1 MELKENQRPIAY
13 LKTWYKIDAMID
25 TGALIPVWTRDEKI
39 LLNLGGKLIQENIK
53 FRGFGGRTQGN
64 LYCISN
70 FIMGKLLFTKLYV
83 IAHADNELP
92 CHMILS
98 ATMFRNLMYEI
109 DDKNHKLNVTIP
121 DGESEIRN
129 LIIRDS
135 NGKLHV
141 LVQSE

>member
-1 MELKENQRPIAY
+1 
-13 LKTWYKIDAMID
+13 
-25 TGALIPVWTRDEKI
+25 
-39 LLNLGGKLIQENIK
+39 
-53 FRGFGGRTQGN
+53 
-64 LYCISN
+64 
-70 FIMGKLLFTKLYV
+70 
-83 IAHADNELP
+83 
-92 CHMILS
+92 MILS